1 MKSVTGNCGSRRS
14 AALLV
19 IALAMAVGACAAGNI
34 LKWSDVNPA
43 AFMASDPG
51 KQAYE
56 TIRFETFGPRAEQIF
71 GYFLYK
77 EGIEVVTGGG
87 VPVTK
92 LGKKTLAEV
101 MADYDSVRKARMY
114 TSGSN
119 LFLREILRG
128 GAVVGYTANDLNMD
142 VQLWDITEG
151 EGPVVLRLVYKDL
164 RPEWDRPAG
173 VPPFR
178 RGF

>member
-1 MKSVTGNCGSRRS
+1 MKTMTGNKGWGGP
-14 AALLV
+14 ATLIVL
-19 IALAMAVGACAAGNI
+19 ALAMAVGGCAAGNI
-34 LKWSDVNPA
+34 LKWSDVNSA
-43 AFMASDPG
+43 AFMASGPG

-119 LFLREILRG
+119 LFLREIFRG

-151 EGPVVLRLVYKDL
+151 EGPVVLRLVYRDL
-164 RPEWDRPAG
+164 RREGDRLDS
-173 VPPFR
+173 PPFR
-178 RGF
+178 RPY

>member
-1 MKSVTGNCGSRRS
+1 MKTMTGNGGWGGT
-14 AALLV
+14 ATLLV
-19 IALAMAVGACAAGNI
+19 IALAAVVGACAAGNI
-34 LKWSDVNPA
+34 LKWNDVNPA
-43 AFMASDPG
+43 AFMASGPG

-56 TIRFETFGPRAEQIF
+56 TIRFETFGPKAEQIF

-128 GAVVGYTANDLNMD
+128 GAVVGYTANDINMD
-142 VQLWDITEG
+142 VQLWDITQG
-151 EGPVVLRLVYKDL
+151 EGPPALRLVYRDL
-164 RPEWDRPAG
+164 RRDGDRFDG
-173 VPPFR
+173 PPLR
-178 RGF
+178 RP